1 MELKVYEIV
10 DVKDR
15 DGNEK
20 IIPSK
25 WYKKYT
31 IYFLESGASA
41 ILVDNDSY
49 DSFKTLRTST
59 VESYNYKY
67 DGEVV
72 ITTRNTVYT
81 LREV

>member
-25 WYKKYT
+25 WYRKYT

-41 ILVDNDSY
+41 ILVDNDN
-49 DSFKTLRTST
+49 FKALRTST